1 MAEEKRTK
9 NSKHPFRKKVVRGL
23 MLGVLAVLFL
33 EFVVYFGANFL
44 LASWV
49 RTKINEAS
57 KDIYDVDFNQV
68 RFSLFRRGV
77 FLDGIVMKPVE
88 GLSSD
93 QDRTLFDISLDQ
105 LGFKNLWFDFS
116 EEVLYVGNVEFD
128 NPSINMI
135 LPDLPDSVLE
145 NRPKRDLSQ
154 VKELEEELQ
163 KIISRANFTG
173 VYINEVLI
181 DNADL
186 FFLNFLSHNSLKA
199 ENTKLVIK
207 DINWTTSQD
216 WETPFNARGFEFNL
230 ERVDFPLPDGVH
242 AIHSDKVY
250 ISSLENII
258 DLEGFQ
264 LYPDKSQPSKAYY
277 SLALKD
283 LRVGNVDLNKAFMS
297 SDVLIDEIV
306 LNQPDFKVEKTEA
319 GIRDSTATGDL
330 NEMIQGILKS
340 FEVKEL
346 SINAGKFVSANSADS
361 LKNRIDIKKFDFKMI
376 EFYLGQDESKRSNQF
391 FYGQDASM
399 EIQNADLYLSDGI
412 HVISGEKVSLSSF
425 KDELLIENVN
435 MAPRE
440 GILAQ
445 VEPDNILR
453 VSLPML
459 VLNEANLKKLY
470 NQGVFDVQEML
481 VQSPKLEMTE
491 LKSSGNSSQNKLQA
505 VLEGYLDEIA
515 IQTVR
520 LEEGEIQFTNDQGER
535 SDDIGFEKFS
545 LLLENVSI
553 YPNVKTTLSER
564 FLADEMVLSL
574 DKYRLKLRDNLHEFM
589 ADRIVIDS
597 KNSRV
602 LINDF
607 VLRPENPDSIQYSL
621 DTYGKSVVLNVE
633 IPEFRIE
640 GIDLMAAYM
649 DNKLLINQVTVP
661 APKANYTRYRKN
673 NRSKSATHVESSGE
687 IKDLL
692 TAYFSYIQID
702 SVSFSDGAISYTNYS
717 GPKEITFSE
726 DSLTL
731 NLKGFFLAENVQ
743 RTQAGTF
750 FSDEIDLILAQYN
763 FSVAGGSYNVDTD
776 GIRYNSKSQSIHLDN
791 ITLSPSASL
800 KSKIGLSLSLPSV
813 ALEGVD
819 IESFLF
825 ENKLE
830 LDKLLVE
837 GSSIGLEIRPEFEQV
852 AERKKSKILEG
863 NALPKAIERIA
874 IDTIESSNSSLS
886 LNYKVGDDDFE
897 SIQTDFDLAITG
909 FDLDSTAN
917 AREDIAGLF
926 DQISLSLQD
935 FSYALPDSVHVLKF
949 SSLYVDNTAEETV
962 FSEVEVVPR
971 NTTGQLGKPV
981 FSGSID
987 QLGVRNNTIQNIQ
1000 QTGKVD
1006 FSGIRLTNPKIEV
1019 YLPQEG
1025 EISEKVKKAKPEVK
1039 SETGL
1044 IEAVLLQDLLVQ
1056 NGSISVRT
1064 KEGAQIPKLN
1074 FNHVNFGLQ
1083 DLNLNVLDM
1092 EQEVGPEFLI
1102 DKDLNLSVSNYHI
1115 LTSDSMNRIR
1125 VGKIVYLDKN
1135 LILDSISVE
1144 PAMGRY
1150 EFLRKK
1156 GYQDNAIDAFVS
1168 RATVEGINF
1177 DEYFENQNLRASA
1190 LRIDGLQM
1198 DVFRDKRIPLKE
1210 GIVKPMPQ
1218 ELLEKAFFDVTI
1230 DSLLVNGSKIRYQ
1243 EFGPKSMIPG
1253 SIYFGNVSA
1262 SLVPFVMRKAG
1273 EDYPVDFSTLQADA
1287 AIMGE
1292 GAISLNA
1299 KMYSDDPYPMDVH
1312 ATLGEFDLRK
1322 INNMVSHGA
1331 FIRILEGK
1339 VTDGEWKFR
1348 INKEEA
1354 WGEMNFRYEDL
1365 KVEFLDSLTL
1375 ERGRGK
1381 LGLLTFLANTI
1392 TKKSN
1397 PRKLFNR
1404 RVISDIYYERDESKF
1419 IFAGW
1424 WRATFSGIKGALGL
1438 GQAKMPK
1445 RKEEEE

>member
-9 NSKHPFRKKVVRGL
+9 KSRHPRRKKVVRGV
-23 MLGVLAVLFL
+23 MLGILSILLL

-44 LASWV
+44 LANWV

-57 KDIYDVDFNQV
+57 KNIYEVDFNQV
-68 RFSLFRRGV
+68 RFSLFRRGI

-93 QDRTLFDISLDQ
+93 QNRTLFDISLDQ
-105 LGFKNLWFDFS
+105 LRFKNLWFDFS

-128 NPSINMI
+128 NPYIHML

-199 ENTKLVIK
+199 ENTKLVIR
-207 DINWTTSQD
+207 DINWTTSKD
-216 WETPFNARGFEFNL
+216 WTTPFNANGFEFNL
-230 ERVDFPLPDGVH
+230 EKVDFPLPDGVH
-242 AIHSDKVY
+242 TVHSDKVY
-250 ISSLENII
+250 ISSLANVI

-264 LYPDKSQPSKAYY
+264 LYPDKNQAGKAYY
-277 SLALKD
+277 SLQLKN
-283 LRVGNVDLNKAFMS
+283 LRVGNVDLNKAFMT

-306 LNQPDFKVEKTEA
+306 LNEPDFKVEKTEA
-319 GIRDSTATGDL
+319 SIRDSTATGDL
-330 NEMIQGILKS
+330 NEMIEGILNS

-346 SINAGKFVSANSADS
+346 SINGGKFVSASSTDS

-376 EFYLGQDESKRSNQF
+376 EFYLGQDGSKKSDQF
-391 FYGQDASM
+391 FYGQDAAM

-412 HVISGEKVSLSSF
+412 HVISGEKVSVSSF
-425 KDELLIENVN
+425 KDELLIENVHV
-435 MAPRE
+435 APRPE
-440 GILAQ
+440 SLAKFH
-445 VEPDNILR
+445 PDNILR
-453 VSLPML
+453 ISLPRL
-459 VLNEANLKKLY
+459 ALNGANLKKLY
-470 NQGVFDVQEML
+470 NQGVFDVKEMII
-481 VQSPKLEMTE
+481 QSPKLEITE
-491 LKSSGNSSQNKLQA
+491 LNASANSGQQQFQE
-505 VLEGYLDEIA
+505 VLEGYLDEVA
-515 IQTVR
+515 IQKVNV
-520 LEEGEIQFTNDQGER
+520 EEGEIQFTNEQGER
-535 SDDIGFEKFS
+535 SNDIGFEKFS

-553 YPNVKTTLSER
+553 YPNVKTSLSER

-602 LINDF
+602 LISDF

-649 DNKLLINQVTVP
+649 ENRLLIDQVTVP
-661 APKANYTRYRKN
+661 SPMASYTRYRKN
-673 NRSKSATHVESSGE
+673 SRSKSLVQVESSGE
-687 IKDLL
+687 IRDLL
-692 TAYFSYIQID
+692 TSYFSYIQID
-702 SVSFSDGAISYTNYS
+702 SVSFSDGAVSYLSYS
-717 GPKEITFSE
+717 GPKEVTFSE

-731 NLKGFFLAENVQ
+731 NLKGFLLAKGAQ
-743 RTQAGTF
+743 REESGAF
-750 FSDEIDLILAQYN
+750 FSDEIDLTLAQYD
-763 FSVAGGSYNVDTD
+763 FSVAGGNYNVDTD
-776 GIRYNSKSQSIHLDN
+776 GLRYNSKSRTIHLDN
-791 ITLSPSASL
+791 LSLSPSTNL
-800 KSKIGLSLSLPSV
+800 KSKIGLSLNLPSV

-819 IESFLF
+819 IEAFLF
-825 ENKLE
+825 ENQLE
-830 LDKLLVE
+830 LEKLLVE
-837 GSSIGLEIRPEFEQV
+837 GSSINLEIRPEFEQA
-852 AERKKSKILEG
+852 AEKEKPNILEG
-863 NALPKAIERIA
+863 NALPKSIERIA
-874 IDTIESSNSSLS
+874 IKTIESNNSNLS
-886 LNYKVGDDDFE
+886 LIYRVGNDDFE
-897 SIQTDFDLAITG
+897 SIQTDFDLSITG

-917 AREDIAGLF
+917 AREDITGLF
-926 DQISLSLQD
+926 DQISLRLQD
-935 FSYALPDSVHVLKF
+935 FSYALPDSVHVVKF
-949 SSLYVDNTAEETV
+949 SSLNADNTAEETV
-962 FSEVEVVPR
+962 FSDVEVIPG
-971 NTTGQLGKPV
+971 NTVGHPGKPV
-981 FSGSID
+981 FSAKID
-987 QLGVRNNTIQNIQ
+987 QLGVKNNSIQNIQ
-1000 QTGKVD
+1000 QTGKLD
-1006 FSGIRLTNPKIEV
+1006 FSEVRLTNPKINV
-1019 YLPQEG
+1019 FLPQENGSVEEG
-1025 EISEKVKKAKPEVK
+1025 EKASPGMGME
-1039 SETGL
+1039 SGL
-1044 IEAVLLQDLLVQ
+1044 IQAVLLQDLLIQ
-1056 NGSISVRT
+1056 SGSISVWT
-1064 KEGAQIPKLN
+1064 KEGAQIPKLDFQN
-1074 FNHVNFGLQ
+1074 VNFGLQ
-1083 DLNLNVLDM
+1083 DLNLNVLEM
-1092 EQEVGPEFLI
+1092 NQKIGPEFLI

-1115 LTSDSMNRIR
+1115 LTNDSMNRLRI
-1125 VGKIVYLDKN
+1125 GKIRYLDN
-1135 LILDSISVE
+1135 TLILDSISVE

-1156 GYQDNAIDAFVS
+1156 GFQDNAIDAFVN
-1168 RATVEGINF
+1168 RATVEQIDF
-1177 DEYFENQNLRASA
+1177 DEYFANQNLRARA

-1198 DVFRDKRIPLKE
+1198 DVFRDKRIPLEE

-1230 DSLLVNGSKIRYQ
+1230 DSLVVDGGRIRYQ
-1243 EFGPKSMIPG
+1243 EFGPKSMLPG
-1253 SIYFGNVSA
+1253 TIYFEDVQA
-1262 SLVPFVMRKAG
+1262 SLVPFVMRKEG
-1273 EDYPVDFSTLQADA
+1273 EEYPLELSELNADA
-1287 AIMGE
+1287 KIMGD
-1292 GAISLNA
+1292 GAIGLKA
-1299 KMYSDDPYPMDVH
+1299 KMYANDPYPMDVQV
-1312 ATLGEFDLRK
+1312 TLGEFDLRTL
-1322 INNMVSHGA
+1322 NNMVEHGA
-1331 FIRILEGK
+1331 FIRILDGK
-1339 VTDGEWKFR
+1339 VTDGKWEFR

-1381 LGLLTFLANTI
+1381 LGFLTFLANTF

-1404 RVISDIYYERDESKF
+1404 RVVSDIYYERDESKF

-1424 WRATFSGIKGALGL
+1424 WRATFSGLKGALGL